1 MKGLKTTI
9 RCVGATL
16 VLGAVLGTAASTAQA
31 DENGAVTDIRNTWV
45 YGSVGVSH
53 RDGKVD
59 AWASAKPNPNGL
71 AAVMKIRL
79 QHRACGSSTWT
90 TKAFNASKGG
100 FTNVGESAYTS
111 EVPRGGRGWFRAS
124 AVLAHKP
131 RHGAPINWQ
140 KRFQSPTWGDCHPLP
155 PQP

>member
-1 MKGLKTTI
+1 
-9 RCVGATL
+9 
-16 VLGAVLGTAASTAQA
+16 VLGAVLGTATSAAQA
-31 DENGAVTDIRNTWV
+31 DVSKQISNSWV
-45 YGSVGVSH
+45 DGWVGVSN
-53 RDGKVD
+53 RDGMVL
-59 AWASAKPNPNGL
+59 AWANVSSNRNGL

-100 FTNVGESAYTS
+100 FTNIGEEATTS
-111 EVPRGGRGWFRAS
+111 RVPRGGRGWFRAS

-131 RHGAPINWQ
+131 RKGAPVDWQ
-140 KRFQSPTWGDCHPLP
+140 KRFQTGAWGDCHPLP